1 MTNKDQN
8 KRKIV
13 MLIGNGFDLNLGLK
27 TSYKDFL
34 ASEQFE
40 EYKKEGSQ
48 LAEYLSDKN
57 ELNNWIDIE
66 NELKIYSRDEYKPQD
81 REGFKADYLNLCKY
95 LCSYLNSID
104 YDTIDIDS
112 KVYQLFINL
121 IKLANA
127 QIYIYDFN
135 YTESASKIIEKNK
148 VYQKAEI
155 QIIKVHG
162 SAADNKI
169 VFGVEDNASI
179 NRYDSFL
186 YKSGSHYYN
195 SEINI
200 NEELKTT
207 NEIVVIG
214 HSLGETDHFYF
225 KSFFQDQAFSISKSK
240 NFIFTYHTEDGWDAL
255 MRQLQD
261 LTLSHLADFR
271 SKNDNNFIEI

>member
-1 MTNKDQN
+1 MMKEDQN

-48 LAEYLSDKN
+48 LAEYLSGKY

-66 NELKIYSRDEYKPQD
+66 NELKIYSKDVYTSQD
-81 REGFKADYLNLCKY
+81 RKEFKRDYHDLCKY
-95 LCSYLNSID
+95 LCEYINCIHYDAID
-104 YDTIDIDS
+104 KDS
-112 KVYQLFINL
+112 NAYQLFIKQ
-121 IKLANA
+121 IRSDNA

-135 YTESASKIIEKNK
+135 YTETVSKIIEDNK
-148 VYQKAEI
+148 VDQKAET

-162 SAADNKI
+162 TAADNKI
-169 VFGVEDNASI
+169 VFGVEDDAYI
-179 NRYDSFL
+179 NPDDSFL
-186 YKSGSHYYN
+186 YKSGSHHYN

-200 NEELKTT
+200 NEKLKTA
-207 NEIVVIG
+207 NGIVVIG

-225 KSFFQDQAFSISKSK
+225 KRFFQDSIYPKSK
-240 NFIFTYHTEDGWDAL
+240 KFTFTYYTEDGWDAL
-255 MRQLQD
+255 IKQLQD

-271 SKNDNNFIEI
+271 SNNDNNFIEI

>member
-8 KRKIV
+8 KGKIV

-40 EYKKEGSQ
+40 EYKKKGSP
-48 LAEYLSDKN
+48 LAKYLSDKN

-66 NELKIYSRDEYKPQD
+66 NELKKYSRDEYKPLD
-81 REGFKADYLNLCKY
+81 RKGFKTDYLNLCEY

-104 YDTIDIDS
+104 YNTIDINS
-112 KVYQLFINL
+112 NVYQLFIKL
-121 IKLANA
+121 IKLDNA

-135 YTESASKIIEKNK
+135 YTESVSKIIEDNK
-148 VYQKAEI
+148 VDQKAEI

-162 SAADNKI
+162 TAADNKI

-200 NEELKTT
+200 NEELKTA
-207 NEIVVIG
+207 NDIVVIG

-225 KSFFQDQAFSISKSK
+225 KSFFQTSTYSKSK

-271 SKNDNNFIEI
+271 SNNDNNFIKI

>member
-8 KRKIV
+8 KGKIV

-40 EYKKEGSQ
+40 EYKKKGSL
-48 LAEYLSDKN
+48 LAKYLSDKN

-81 REGFKADYLNLCKY
+81 RKGFKADYLNLCKY

-112 KVYQLFINL
+112 KVYQLFIKL

-135 YTESASKIIEKNK
+135 YTESVSKIIEDNK
-148 VYQKAEI
+148 VNKKAETH
-155 QIIKVHG
+155 IIKVHG

-169 VFGVEDNASI
+169 VFGVEDNAYI
-179 NRYDSFL
+179 NRDDSFL
-186 YKSGSHYYN
+186 YKSGSHNYN
-195 SEINI
+195 VEINI
-200 NEELKTT
+200 NEELKAADD
-207 NEIVVIG
+207 IVVIG

-225 KSFFQDQAFSISKSK
+225 KSFFQEQAMSYSTSKK
-240 NFIFTYHTEDGWDAL
+240 IIFTYHTEDGYDAL
-255 MRQLQD
+255 IKQLQD
-261 LTLSHLADFR
+261 LTSSKLADFR
-271 SKNDNNFIEI
+271 SNNYNDFSKI